1 MRREYPQAPLVGV
14 SAVVVHRGRVLLARR
29 GHEPLKGEWSLP
41 GGALE
46 LGETLEQG
54 IVREVREECGLE
66 VVPQVVVEV
75 LDRIVRD
82 EDGRVRYHYVLV
94 NFLCHIGGGT
104 PESAGPGEP
113 ALIAA
118 SDCLEAC
125 WVTREEM
132 KAGQSFQ
139 LEPRTVAVIEK
150 ALRLAETRE

>member
-14 SAVVVHRGRVLLARR
+14 SAVVVDHGRVLLARR

-54 IVREVREECGLE
+54 VVREVREECGLA
-66 VVPQVVVEV
+66 VIPQALVEV

-82 EDGRVRYHYVLV
+82 QDGRVRYHYVLV
-94 NFLCHIGGGT
+94 DFLCRPAG
-104 PESAGPGEP
+104 SAEP
-113 ALIAA
+113 ALAAA

-125 WVTREEM
+125 WATREQM
-132 KAGQSFQ
+132 NGPTFQ
-139 LEPRTVAVIEK
+139 LEPRTLAVIDK
-150 ALRLAETRE
+150 ALRMAERQE

>member
-1 MRREYPQAPLVGV
+1 MRREYPQAPLVGI
-14 SAVVVHRGRVLLARR
+14 SAAVVHRGRVLLARR
-29 GHEPLKGEWSLP
+29 GHEPLQGEWSLP

-54 IVREVREECGLE
+54 IVREVREECGLA

-94 NFLCHIGGGT
+94 NFLCRIDGVPGST
-104 PESAGPGEP
+104 GPGEP

-132 KAGQSFQ
+132 NAGQSFQ